1 MRRSIKREGHLTFEM
16 IRRMFVDWKDFRHP
30 YEIIGKSKLLAYTRD
45 YDIDQV
51 LQDIVG
57 KIE

>member
-1 MRRSIKREGHLTFEM
+1 M
-16 IRRMFVDWKDFRHP
+16 IRRLFVDWKDFRHP
-30 YEIIGKSKLLAYTRD
+30 YEIIGKSKLLTYTKD